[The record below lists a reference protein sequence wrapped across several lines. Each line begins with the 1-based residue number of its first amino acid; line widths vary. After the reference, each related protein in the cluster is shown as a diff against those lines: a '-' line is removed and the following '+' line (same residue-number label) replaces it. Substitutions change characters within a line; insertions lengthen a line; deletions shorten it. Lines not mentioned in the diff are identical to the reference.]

1 MLSGITSVT
10 ESHTQIIVIGA
21 GLSGVVA
28 ARHLAEAGLS
38 VKILEKSRGFGGRM
52 ATRRLRTSPIA
63 IAIDSPIPAGID
75 HGAQY
80 FTARDPK
87 FSQFLEPFIERGIVK
102 VWTDGFPVIENHGLV
117 PVPED
122 KRYPR
127 YICPQGMNDLAKVLA
142 AQLTVYLATKA
153 TRLEFADGVW
163 AVQTEQG
170 TIHTAD
176 VVLSAIP
183 APQFLELGKVALEQ
197 TGQDR
202 LVKILE
208 SVRFDPSIAVMA
220 VYGTEVPVP
229 DWKGLMFREDPL
241 LSWVSLDSSKREAIS
256 SQEIPLS
263 LVVHSTAEF
272 ARQHLDSRE
281 RAVPLLLQRAAQYL
295 GDWVTQPV
303 ECQVH
308 GWRYALPTH
317 VLDQLYLETDTPGP
331 LFWAGDWCGGPRVE
345 GAFLS
350 GWAAGEA
357 ILQRYV

>member
-1 MLSGITSVT
+1 M
-10 ESHTQIIVIGA
+10 VIGA
-21 GLSGVVA
+21 GLSGVIA

-38 VKILEKSRGFGGRM
+38 VKVLEKSRGFGGRM
-52 ATRRLRTSPIA
+52 ATRRFRTSPIPTG
-63 IAIDSPIPAGID
+63 IDSPMAMD

-87 FSQFLEPFIERGIVK
+87 FSQFLEPFIKKGIVK
-102 VWTDGFPVIENHGLV
+102 IWTDEFPVIENQGLV

-127 YICPQGMNDLAKVLA
+127 YICPHGMNQLTKVLA
-142 AQLTVYLATKA
+142 AQLTVYLETKA
-153 TRLEFADGVW
+153 IHLEFTDRSW

-176 VVLSAIP
+176 VVLSTIP
-183 APQFLELGKVALEQ
+183 APQFLELGQVALEQ
-197 TGQDR
+197 TGQDS

-208 SVRFDPSIAVMA
+208 SVRFDPSVAVMA
-220 VYGTEVPVP
+220 VYGSEVPVP

-241 LSWVSLDSSKREAIS
+241 LSWISLDSSKRESTS

-263 LVVHSTAEF
+263 LVVHSTAGF

-281 RAVPLLLQRAAQYL
+281 SAVPLLLQQAAQYV
-295 GDWVTQPV
+295 GDWVTRPI
-303 ECQVH
+303 ECQVQ

-317 VLDQLYLETDTPGP
+317 ILNQLYLETNKPGP

-357 ILQRYV
+357 ILHRYV